1 MARLGVGL
9 ARGRGEGEY
18 RRADRALRAAAAA
31 AAAAGLLLG
40 VAPGVVAG
48 WLCAAPAGPLAL
60 QVLRKAAPLLLSQA
74 RVMWGAA
81 LLRPG
86 SQLQLCAAFGALMAG
101 QALVS
106 CWMAVSVRWTDWM
119 WGPLLLCFAGAV
131 AFANFGDQVLAP
143 RLEKVDIGSIQI
155 GPVASNDLQLLFS
168 ASIALGGFS
177 GLGLVLAPMAMIR
190 PLLPLPRVLDIAK
203 AQQGLPLRGDPG
215 SQLLVLD
222 ASRLLGTLLLGEAV
236 LAFFLR
242 GTRDP
247 AVNRLGLQAFF
258 LRSWLSTLIALANQ
272 LSGAWAPANW
282 TDFAVCAA
290 FLVPYAWHAQA
301 ALPAALSFRGKEAAK
316 QD

>member
-1 MARLGVGL
+1 MDVLSP
-9 ARGRGEGEY
+9 
-18 RRADRALRAAAAA
+18 AAAAA

-40 VAPGVVAG
+40 AAPGAVAG
-48 WLCAAPAGPLAL
+48 WLCAAPAGPLAQ
-60 QVLRKAAPLLLSQA
+60 QVLRKAAPLLVSQA

-81 LLRPG
+81 RLRPG

-106 CWMAVSVRWTDWM
+106 CWLAVSGRWTDWM
-119 WGPLLLCFAGAV
+119 WGPLALFFAGAV

-143 RLEKVDIGSIQI
+143 RVENVDIGSIQI
-155 GPVASNDLQLLFS
+155 GPVASDDLQLLFT

-177 GLGLVLAPMAMIR
+177 GLFLVLAPLTMIR
-190 PLLPLPRVLDIAK
+190 PLLPLARVLDIAK
-203 AQQGLPLRGDPG
+203 AQQDLPLREDPR
-215 SQLLVLD
+215 SVLLVLD
-222 ASRLLGTLLLGEAV
+222 ASRLLGTMLLGEAI

-247 AVNRLGLQAFF
+247 AVKRLGLEAFF

-290 FLVPYAWHAQA
+290 FLVLYAWHAQT